1 MGVKQSPDV
10 SEEIMEDILRDIEEV
25 EVYINDVGCFY
36 NSWQQHLRTLKRVLS
51 RLEAN
56 GFAINPLKCEW
67 GVQETDWLGYWLT
80 PLGLKPWRKKIDAI
94 LKLSPPTTLK
104 ELRAFIGAV
113 MFYRDKFPRRS
124 HILAPLT
131 ELTQGSPKKL
141 YGLIDIKRRLI
152 P

>member
-1 MGVKQSPDV
+1 
-10 SEEIMEDILRDIEEV
+10 MEDILRDIEEV
-25 EVYINDVGCFY
+25 DVYIDDVGCFGS
-36 NSWQQHLRTLKRVLS
+36 SWQQHLCTLECVLS
-51 RLEAN
+51 RLEGN

-104 ELRAFIGAV
+104 ELLAFIGAV
-113 MFYRDKFPRRS
+113 TFYHDMFPRRS

-131 ELTQGSPKKL
+131 ELTKGSPTKIVWTERHQKPSW
-141 YGLIDIKRRLI
+141 RRM
-152 P
+152 